1 MRDYQAQKNNPY
13 YLERTLYRA
22 TLAVIRD
29 YDRLRMEYKA
39 ILEESP
45 APPDGMPRGTRVSDP
60 TGRTAIRREE
70 ISKKLDAVEEA
81 LQVVPKEYRKGV
93 WNSIVNYSRYPKDAD
108 KSTYW
113 RYKARFVY
121 HVAKNLYWI

>member
-1 MRDYQAQKNNPY
+1 MRDYQPEKHNEY
-13 YLERTLYRA
+13 YLDKTLYRS

-45 APPDGMPRGTRVSDP
+45 APPDGMPRGTKVSDP

-81 LQVVPKEYRKGV
+81 IKVVPKEYRLGV
-93 WNSIVNYSRYPKDAD
+93 WNAIVNYSRYPRDAD

-113 RYKARFVY
+113 RYKAKFVY